1 MKRERKPMRIVE
13 AFITDESGEKI
24 DILRGEHHEG
34 VFAKCNIFMAEM
46 QTGQNFELDEE
57 AS

>member
-1 MKRERKPMRIVE
+1 MRIVE

-34 VFAKCNIFMAEM
+34 VFVKCNIFMAERR
-46 QTGQNFELDEE
+46 TGKEYALDEE